1 MYAINKWIV
10 WALTLLLIY
19 LSFEYLSNII
29 AYIVLAIIVAF
40 IGRPLVNFL
49 SETSVFK
56 LKLPRWV
63 ASLVTLFLFMFVLV
77 GFTMLLSPLLSKQ
90 IKFLYSID
98 YDTVMN
104 GIEEKLDDYAI
115 VLNDLGMWPTQE
127 EWDNLIQSAAGWISF
142 TKIGSYFGSVISL
155 SISALIGL
163 FSVFF
168 IAFYLLKDAGLLN
181 KVIFSSTPDRH
192 LGKMEKAVDNIKR
205 LLSRYFSGLV
215 LQIFIVGVVV
225 SLGLSIIGVQNALIL
240 GVIAGIFNLI
250 PYIGPYIGASFGVLL
265 GVTSELAI
273 GSQTSLLPFSLQI
286 LSVFIAVQLLDN
298 FVLQPLIFSKSVKA
312 HPLEIFLV
320 VLISGTLFGILGM
333 IAAIP
338 VYTILRV
345 VAMEFLPNLK
355 VVQKLTNKLKE
366 DSQKQDTDSVA
377 SSS

>member
-10 WALTLLLIY
+10 WAITLLLIY

-63 ASLVTLFLFMFVLV
+63 ASLVTLFLFMFVLF

-104 GIEEKLDDYAI
+104 GMEEKLEDYAV

-127 EWDNLIQSAAGWISF
+127 EWDNLIQTAAGWISF
-142 TKIGSYFGSVISL
+142 TNIGSYFGSVISL

-181 KVIFSSTPDRH
+181 KVIFSSTPDKH

-225 SLGLSIIGVQNALIL
+225 SLGLSIVGVQNALIL

-273 GSQTSLLPFSLQI
+273 GSQASLLPFSLQI
-286 LSVFIAVQLLDN
+286 LSVFVAVQLLDN

-366 DSQKQDTDSVA
+366 DTQKQDTDS
-377 SSS
+377 SPN

>member
-63 ASLVTLFLFMFVLV
+63 ASLVTLFFFMFVLV

-320 VLISGTLFGILGM
+320 VLTFHIST
-333 IAAIP
+333 
-338 VYTILRV
+338 
-345 VAMEFLPNLK
+345 
-355 VVQKLTNKLKE
+355 
-366 DSQKQDTDSVA
+366 
-377 SSS
+377 

>member
-19 LSFEYLSNII
+19 LGFEYLSNII

-63 ASLVTLFLFMFVLV
+63 ASLVTLFFFMFVLV